1 MGQGISRRWTGGA
14 RCKQDM
20 GRSARFKQ
28 EVDRMWAGGAMGVQE
43 GQGVNRRWEEVQGV
57 SMK

>member
-28 EVDRMWAGGAMGVQE
+28 EVDRMWAGSAMGVQE
-43 GQGVNRRWEEVQGV
+43 RHGV
-57 SMK
+57 SGGGQEVGRRCKG